1 MSYETIIYKQ
11 EEGVAELTINR
22 PEKMNALS
30 FQAVR
35 DCMDALEKFA
45 SDEKAKVLVITGAGE
60 KAFSAGD
67 DVRDKE
73 WLEGAFNWTPGE
85 MFTGMH
91 EKHFWNIVK
100 TLRTIRKPTI
110 ASVRGWCLASALEV
124 AIACDIIIASD
135 TAKFGMPF
143 VNIGVVTGTSL
154 LPRVIGYHK
163 ACEMLF
169 TGEPVDAQEAKSIG
183 LVNKVVPNAQL
194 NAAVKEIALKL
205 NSQST
210 TLLGWTKWGLNKSM
224 DSSFADALDYEIL
237 AMALTHPSK
246 FVPSTIAKRE
256 GVGVYSKKKE

>member
-22 PEKMNALS
+22 PDKMNAIS
-30 FQAVR
+30 FQTVR
-35 DCMDALEKFA
+35 DCMDALKKF
-45 SDEKAKVLVITGAGE
+45 SDDEKAKVLIFTGAGE

-73 WLEGAFNWTPGE
+73 WLEGAFNWTPDQ

-91 EKHFWNIVK
+91 EQHFWNIVK
-100 TLRTIRKPTI
+100 TLRKIRKPTI
-110 ASVRGWCLASALEV
+110 ASVSGWCLASALEV
-124 AIACDIIIASD
+124 VMACDIVIASE

-143 VNIGVVTGTSL
+143 VNIGLVTGTSL

-169 TGEPVDAQEAKSIG
+169 TGEPIDAKEAKSMG
-183 LVNKVVPNAQL
+183 LVNKVVPPEQLKASVNEMAQ
-194 NAAVKEIALKL
+194 KL
-205 NSQST
+205 ARQAT
-210 TLLGWTKWGLNKSM
+210 PLVGWMKWGLNKAM

-246 FVPSTIAKRE
+246 FIPRLVERKE
-256 GVGVYSKKKE
+256 GMVYSKKKD